1 MTLSR
6 LACYQIAGVG
16 IISIIGVLL
25 LSLPSQGTFSTRFGD
40 HPIVPEVDAALGPL
54 EIDQHY
60 SLDERAGDAQ
70 LPFGYLKVHDGFIDT
85 ERHCEFCIRV
95 EYVPGPGGVAGMSFK
110 NDVGFDLSTVKKVTF
125 YAMGQDGGEV
135 IKFKAAGKK
144 VDQEALSNNEI
155 FKNVKFDKTTKEVT
169 LTTDWKRF
177 EIDLSNSDLNGITHP
192 FGFEISK
199 DYNQAGAVVFI
210 KGVKYDFEP
219 VTNPL
224 Q

>member
-6 LACYQIAGVG
+6 LAYYQLAGVG
-16 IISIIGVLL
+16 AISIIGVLL
-25 LSLPSQGTFSTRFGD
+25 LSLPMQETNYTKFVN
-40 HPIVPEVDAALGPL
+40 HPIVPEVGAALGPL

-70 LPFGYLKVHDGFIDT
+70 LPFGYLKVHDGYIDT

-95 EYVPGPGGVAGMSFK
+95 EYVPGPGGVAGMAFR
-110 NDVGFDLSTVKKVTF
+110 NDIGFDLSTAKKVTF
-125 YAMGQDGGEV
+125 YAMGQDGGEL

-144 VDQEALSNNEI
+144 VNTEVSDEEI
-155 FKNVKFDKTTKEVT
+155 FKNVKFDKTTKVVT

-177 EIDLSNSDLNGITHP
+177 EIDLSNSDLRGITHP

-199 DYNQAGAVVFI
+199 DHNKADSVVFI

-219 VTNPL
+219 ATNPL

>member
-1 MTLSR
+1 
-6 LACYQIAGVG
+6 LACYQISGVG
-16 IISIIGVLL
+16 AISIIGVLL
-25 LSLPSQGTFSTRFGD
+25 FSLTTQGTDYTKFAD
-40 HPIVPEVDAALGPL
+40 HQIVPEVDASLGPV

-60 SLDERAGDAQ
+60 SFDERAGDAQ
-70 LPFGYLKVHDGFIDT
+70 LPFGFLKVHDGFIDT
-85 ERHCEFCIRV
+85 ERNCEFCIRV
-95 EYVPGPGGVAGMSFK
+95 EYVTGPEGVAGMAFK
-110 NDVGFDLSTVKKVTF
+110 SDQGFDLSTVKKVTF

-144 VDQEALSNNEI
+144 VDNKEVSDIEI

-199 DYNQAGAVVFI
+199 DKNKADSVIFI

-219 VTNPL
+219 ATNPL